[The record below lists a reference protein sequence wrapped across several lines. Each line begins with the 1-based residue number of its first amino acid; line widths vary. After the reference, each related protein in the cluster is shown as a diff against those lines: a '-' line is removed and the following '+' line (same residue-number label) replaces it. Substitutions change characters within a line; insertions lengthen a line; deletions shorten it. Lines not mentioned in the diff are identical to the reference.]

1 MVRHIIMAIL
11 LHIILIM
18 VIIFIHIGIIMH
30 GDFIGIQDLIIEDRH
45 YYIITIGIDILETI
59 RSIQEV
65 MEYRDQADPHIIM
78 GQ

>member
-1 MVRHIIMAIL
+1 MVHHIIMATL
-11 LHIILIM
+11 LHIILIT
-18 VIIFIHIGIIMH
+18 VIIFILIDIIMF
-30 GDFIGIQDLIIEDRH
+30 GDFVGIQDHHTYITIG
-45 YYIITIGIDILETI
+45 IITIGIDILETI